1 MPQGMEGVARA
12 EGVAAPCIEIAHGI
26 GIEHLPLFGVAD
38 ESIGGFGVLQS
49 GNGLARFFCLEDFI
63 ELFAVRER
71 AAAVGSLGN
80 ILQLDASGDDDG
92 LLNGDLPRLEVYV
105 LPCERTA
112 FAEAC
117 ARVVGDG
124 KREEELMPGRKLT
137 EDRGKL
143 LAGECLDFL
152 RRGGVFGN
160 LDVLRGILGEVFAK
174 VAGIDKGFFE
184 YGANARHG
192 GTGKSVLLG
201 IVQELLEHLRA
212 DGAQLAITD
221 SGADMVLEDGAIG
234 AARILVRVDTHI
246 VGEPFR
252 EKLRDRFL
260 CRLDVAAVG
269 FQRDERTGIGGFCL
283 LARTAPGDFLAL
295 SVFAAADL
303 DGIVPFGAAFSYV
316 CHRMHL
322 LPFCRLRAAIFTSFS
337 RRCRQ

>member
-1 MPQGMEGVARA
+1 MAQGVEGVARA
-12 EGVAAPCIEIAHGI
+12 ESVAAPCIEIAHGI

-92 LLNGDLPRLEVYV
+92 LLNGDFPRLEVYV
-105 LPCERTA
+105 LPCERAA
-112 FAEAC
+112 FAETC

-124 KREEELMPGRKLT
+124 KREKELMPGRKLT

-143 LAGECLDFL
+143 LSGECLDFL
-152 RRGGVFGN
+152 RRCSVLGN

-174 VAGIDKGFFE
+174 IAGIDE
-184 YGANARHG
+184 CLLEHGAYTRHR
-192 GTGKSVLLG
+192 GTGKSILLG

-221 SGADMVLEDGAIG
+221 SGADVVLEDGAIG
-234 AARILVRVDTHI
+234 AGGVFVRVDAHI
-246 VGEPFR
+246 VRKPFR
-252 EKLRDRFL
+252 EKFRDGLL

-269 FQRDERTGIGGFCL
+269 FERDKRTGIGGFCL
-283 LARTAPGDFLAL
+283 LARTASGDFLAL

-303 DGIVPFGAAFSYV
+303 DGVVPFGTAFSYV
-316 CHRMHL
+316 CHRMHI
-322 LPFCRLRAAIFTSFS
+322 LPFCRLRAAI
-337 RRCRQ
+337 